1 MWMRRQRV
9 WVAAIGAA
17 ALLSGAGNIAV
28 AMNRRLL
35 VERLLADLVPFISDP
50 NAVLALARVMSAKW
64 SQGAVRENQEG
75 AITLEILEVFRG
87 PLKPHEAMEIH
98 GERLADEQARFK
110 SSFNQWNVL
119 PFEPG
124 DLLLMAL
131 RRGSGPRPWQAVA
144 AQQVRTPQD
153 PAIPAL
159 RRAVEIEGMPP
170 GSRPPALEQALHS
183 HEDLLRDYAVDAVD
197 RRRVTPRDTG
207 AAMLASAAAAPDA
220 SVESK
225 IAFVKALA
233 ARNYFQ
239 YELGADPV
247 NLLIVR
253 TIASLLIHG
262 DAKRGPLWT
271 QFLGSTVAIQLSK
284 DPAKDAEIRRSLIRG
299 VTDPPPERV
308 IAALAQQV
316 SGGSKDPRAA
326 KLLQYWRDAWR

>member
-1 MWMRRQRV
+1 MWMRRQ
-9 WVAAIGAA
+9 WIWIAAIGGAA
-17 ALLSGAGNIAV
+17 NAV

-50 NAVLALARVMSAKW
+50 NTVLALAKVVSAKW
-64 SQGAVRENQEG
+64 SQAAVRENQQG
-75 AITLEILEVFRG
+75 VIALEIVEVFRG
-87 PLKPHEAMEIH
+87 PSLKAIEIH

-119 PFEPG
+119 RFEPG

-131 RRGSGPRPWQAVA
+131 RQGSGSWQALA
-144 AQQVRTPQD
+144 AQQVSSLQD

-159 RRAVEIEGMPP
+159 RRAVEIERMEAGA
-170 GSRPPALEQALHS
+170 RRPALEQALRS
-183 HEDLLRDYAVDAVD
+183 HEDLLRDYAVDAID

-207 AAMLASAAAAPDA
+207 AAMLAGAAAAPDTP
-220 SVESK
+220 VESK
-225 IAFVKALA
+225 VAFVKALA

-239 YELGADPV
+239 YELGSDPV

-253 TIASLLIHG
+253 TIAGLLAQA
-262 DAKRGPLWT
+262 DAKRGLLWT
-271 QFLGSTVAIQLSK
+271 QFLGSTVAIQFSK
-284 DPAKDAEIRRSLIRG
+284 DAAKDAEIRRSLIRG

-326 KLLQYWRDAWR
+326 KLLQHWRGAW